1 RHNARI
7 HDAARVRRVV
17 GEPENVPDLVREQA
31 APPQRVE
38 LGQDTVAD
46 RNLGRL
52 ETVQRV
58 IRLLNLAERALRQAA
73 IVENYTTRLHHRALV
88 YNHDVQAGGAVP
100 RPDGSFDR
108 PGRIETVLDRDSV
121 TVPARQRGGRG
132 HQDHGRG
139 ERQGGSNE
147 GSDGVLGQIHGV
159 VSFRVWCPSRGGGSG
174 YSSVSVRSL
183 SLCVYSR
190 LRSARAA
197 SAASLRSSK

>member
-1 RHNARI
+1 
-7 HDAARVRRVV
+7 
-17 GEPENVPDLVREQA
+17 
-31 APPQRVE
+31 
-38 LGQDTVAD
+38 
-46 RNLGRL
+46 
-52 ETVQRV
+52 
-58 IRLLNLAERALRQAA
+58 NLAERALRQTA

-147 GSDGVLGQIHGV
+147 GSDGVLGQTHV
-159 VSFRVWCPSRGGGSG
+159 WVSFRVWCPSRGGLGGG
-174 YSSVSVRSL
+174 YSSAVIRSP
-183 SLCVYSR
+183 SGHRC
-190 LRSARAA
+190 
-197 SAASLRSSK
+197 